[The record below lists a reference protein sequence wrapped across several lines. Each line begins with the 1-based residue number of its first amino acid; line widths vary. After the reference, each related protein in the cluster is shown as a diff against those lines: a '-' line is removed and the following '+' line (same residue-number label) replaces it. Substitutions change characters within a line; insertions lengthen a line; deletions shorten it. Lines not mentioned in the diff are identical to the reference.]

1 MIEKVQMRAT
11 KLVDGFGSLSY
22 EDRLRKLELPTLVYR
37 RARGDVIEVYKHLN
51 IYDKDTAPPRFTISR
66 AVRGHDHHLIWNRAK
81 DGTRGKQTNSFYFRT
96 IPEWNVL
103 PDDAVN
109 STTLNAFKNQLD
121 DAWKDKPWKYEY
133 NCEQE

>member
-66 AVRGHDHHLIWNRAK
+66 AVRGHDHHLFGIEQRMEREAS
-81 DGTRGKQTNSFYFRT
+81 KQTHSISALYQNGTFFRSM
-96 IPEWNVL
+96 L
-103 PDDAVN
+103 
-109 STTLNAFKNQLD
+109 STPRHSTLSKTS
-121 DAWKDKPWKYEY
+121 
-133 NCEQE
+133 